1 MPAPLRDVPDQAVDL
16 IKSFEGIPD
25 GDPST
30 VNIDPYLCPADV
42 WTIGWGHAL
51 TEGGAQLKGS
61 ANRTRAKGLFPGGIT
76 RPQAEALLRGDLI
89 PRAAAVARGAKVALN
104 DGQFGAL
111 ISLLFNIGAGNLEAS
126 TLLRKLNQ
134 GDYAA
139 AAEQF
144 LVWDKARV
152 KGVLTSLP
160 GLLRRRK
167 AERAMFLG
175 ADWRA
180 AGSLGAV
187 TRGRSAAL
195 EVLPVPEAPEADRPK
210 VEKAAKKVATKVA
223 KKAVKPSAPSAAKT
237 AAKKALPKKKEAPA
251 KKAAPMKKAVKQ
263 TARKTAKQ
271 PQR

>member
-16 IKSFEGIPD
+16 IKAFEGIPD

-42 WTIGWGHAL
+42 WTIGWGHAI
-51 TEGGAQLKGS
+51 TQDGVQLKGS
-61 ANRTRAKGLFPGGIT
+61 ANRARAKSLFPGGIT

-89 PRAAAVARGAKVALN
+89 PRAATVARGAKVALN

-111 ISLLFNIGAGNLEAS
+111 LSLLFNIGAGNLEAS
-126 TLLRKLNQ
+126 TLLRRLNQ
-134 GDYAA
+134 GNFAA

-144 LVWDKARV
+144 LAWDKARV

-175 ADWRA
+175 EDWRA
-180 AGSLGAV
+180 AGSLGLV
-187 TRGRSAAL
+187 TRGRSAMP
-195 EVLPVPEAPEADRPK
+195 EVLPRPEAPEADRPK
-210 VEKAAKKVATKVA
+210 TRTPAKKTARQAAKKPATA
-223 KKAVKPSAPSAAKT
+223 SKAAPR
-237 AAKKALPKKKEAPA
+237 
-251 KKAAPMKKAVKQ
+251 KKAAPKA
-263 TARKTAKQ
+263 ARKTTK
-271 PQR
+271 

>member
-1 MPAPLRDVPDQAVDL
+1 MPAPLRDVPNEAVDL

-42 WTIGWGHAL
+42 WTIGWGHAI
-51 TEGGAQLKGS
+51 TEDGVQLKGS
-61 ANRTRAKGLFPGGIT
+61 ANRARAKALFPGGIT
-76 RPQAEALLRGDLI
+76 RPQAEVLLRGDLI
-89 PRAAAVARGAKVALN
+89 PRAAVVSRLAKVALN

-111 ISLLFNIGAGNLEAS
+111 MSLMFNIGAGNLELS

-134 GDYAA
+134 ADYAA

-144 LVWDKARV
+144 LAWDKARV

-175 ADWRA
+175 QDWRA
-180 AGSLGAV
+180 AGSLGLV
-187 TRGRSAAL
+187 TRGRSAVL
-195 EVLPVPEAPEADRPK
+195 EVLPRPEVPEADRPK
-210 VEKAAKKVATKVA
+210 LKKAVKKAAKKTASLKAAPTK
-223 KKAVKPSAPSAAKT
+223 K
-237 AAKKALPKKKEAPA
+237 APA
-251 KKAAPMKKAVKQ
+251 KKAPAKTAPAKKQAAKKA
-263 TARKTAKQ
+263 ARKVAK
-271 PQR
+271 